1 LVNQHVARLEPL
13 SAECADRPRD
23 ELDKRAQVDRLRER
37 LDSSAQVAIEQRT
50 REVGA
55 RLDIRRVRAT
65 TQRGGHFFG
74 RGQHCVANHFE
85 PNRVEVIHR
94 VRPTTI
100 ERMRISDIKTF
111 LIAGPGHNMILVK
124 IETDEGLY
132 GIGEGSLAG
141 RDQGVL
147 GVMQH
152 LKPLLIGRDPSRV
165 EDIWQECYRNT
176 FWRGG
181 PVLLS
186 AISGI
191 DIALWDLKGKRLGVP
206 VYDLL
211 GGKTRDQVRVY
222 THLNGAID
230 DELCE
235 RALEK
240 IEQGYTALR
249 FVPALFNAQ
258 PWDADKSVRATVR
271 TFEKLRHAVGEDI
284 DLMIDVHHRFTP
296 MQNVRLGQAIQAY
309 APFFIE
315 DPIPPDNLQSYALMR
330 SKIDVPLA
338 TGEAMVTKW
347 SFKYLIE
354 NELID
359 YLRVDPVHAGGIT
372 ETKKI
377 AVMGEVHSI
386 DLALH
391 NPSSP
396 VCAAT
401 CIHLDASVLN
411 FGIQESVGQSDV
423 MREIFP
429 VQPEIVRGYFEVSDR
444 PGLGLEFDEAA
455 AVMHTTTRLTELPHL
470 RRADGSVTDW

>member
-1 LVNQHVARLEPL
+1 M
-13 SAECADRPRD
+13 
-23 ELDKRAQVDRLRER
+23 K
-37 LDSSAQVAIEQRT
+37 
-50 REVGA
+50 
-55 RLDIRRVRAT
+55 IR
-65 TQRGGHFFG
+65 
-74 RGQHCVANHFE
+74 
-85 PNRVEVIHR
+85 
-94 VRPTTI
+94 
-100 ERMRISDIKTF
+100 DIKTF
-111 LIAGPGHNMILVK
+111 LIAGPGHNVILVK
-124 IETDEGLY
+124 VETDEGLY

-152 LKPLLIGRDPSRV
+152 FKQLLIGRDPARI

-186 AISGI
+186 AISGL

-211 GGKTRDQVRVY
+211 GGRTRDRVRLY
-222 THLNGAID
+222 THLNGSTD
-230 DELCE
+230 EELCE
-235 RALEK
+235 RAIQK

-258 PWDADKSVRATVR
+258 PWDASKSVRATAR
-271 TFEKLRHAVGEDI
+271 TMARLRQTVGEDI

-296 MQNVRLGQAIQAY
+296 MQNIQLGHAAREINL
-309 APFFIE
+309 FFIE
-315 DPIPPDNLQSYALMR
+315 DAIPPDNLQSYALMR

-377 AVMGEVHSI
+377 AIMGEVHNI
-386 DLALH
+386 ELALH
-391 NPSSP
+391 NPTSP

-401 CIHLDASVLN
+401 CI
-411 FGIQESVGQSDV
+411 Q
-423 MREIFP
+423 R
-429 VQPEIVRGYFEVSDR
+429 RCVSAQLR
-444 PGLGLEFDEAA
+444 HPGVSGAI
-455 AVMHTTTRLTELPHL
+455 
-470 RRADGSVTDW
+470 

>member
-1 LVNQHVARLEPL
+1 M
-13 SAECADRPRD
+13 
-23 ELDKRAQVDRLRER
+23 K
-37 LDSSAQVAIEQRT
+37 
-50 REVGA
+50 
-55 RLDIRRVRAT
+55 
-65 TQRGGHFFG
+65 
-74 RGQHCVANHFE
+74 
-85 PNRVEVIHR
+85 
-94 VRPTTI
+94 
-100 ERMRISDIKTF
+100 ISDIKTF
-111 LIAGPGHNMILVK
+111 LIAGPGHNVILVK
-124 IETDEGLY
+124 VETDEGLY

-152 LKPLLIGRDPSRV
+152 FKQLLIGRDPARI

-211 GGKTRDQVRVY
+211 GGQTRERVRVY
-222 THLNGAID
+222 THLNGATD
-230 DELCE
+230 EELCE
-235 RALEK
+235 RAIEK
-240 IEQGYTALR
+240 VEQGYTALR

-258 PWDADKSVRATVR
+258 PWDASKSVRATAR
-271 TFEKLRHAVGEDI
+271 TMARLRQTVGEDI

-296 MQNVRLGQAIQAY
+296 MQNTQLGRAAREVNL
-309 APFFIE
+309 FFIE
-315 DPIPPDNLQSYALMR
+315 DAIPPDNLQSYALMR

-377 AVMGEVHSI
+377 ATMGEVHNI

-391 NPSSP
+391 NPTSP

-401 CIHLDASVLN
+401 CIHVDAAVPN
-411 FGIQESVGQSDV
+411 FGIQECIEQSEV
-423 MREIFP
+423 MRAIFP
-429 VQPEIVRGYFEVSDR
+429 VQPEIINGYFEVSDR

-455 AVMHTTTRLTELPHL
+455 AVKHSTTRMTELPHL

>member
-1 LVNQHVARLEPL
+1 M
-13 SAECADRPRD
+13 
-23 ELDKRAQVDRLRER
+23 K
-37 LDSSAQVAIEQRT
+37 
-50 REVGA
+50 
-55 RLDIRRVRAT
+55 
-65 TQRGGHFFG
+65 
-74 RGQHCVANHFE
+74 
-85 PNRVEVIHR
+85 
-94 VRPTTI
+94 
-100 ERMRISDIKTF
+100 ISDLKTF
-111 LIAGPGHNMILVK
+111 LIGGPGHNVILVK
-124 IETDEGLY
+124 VETDEGVF

-147 GVMQH
+147 GVIQH
-152 LKPLLIGRDPSRV
+152 LKQWLIGRDPGRI
-165 EDIWQECYRNT
+165 EDIWQECYKNT

-186 AISGI
+186 ALSGI
-191 DIALWDLKGKRLGVP
+191 DIALWDLKGKALGVP

-211 GGKTRDQVRVY
+211 GGKTRDRVRVY
-222 THLNGAID
+222 THLNGAT
-230 DELCE
+230 DEELRD

-240 IEQGYTALR
+240 VEQGYTALR
-249 FVPALFNAQ
+249 FVPSLFNAQ
-258 PWDADKSVRATVR
+258 PWDASKSVRATAR
-271 TFEKLRHAVGEDI
+271 TMTMLRQTVGDDI

-296 MQNVRLGQAIQAY
+296 MQNVQLGRAATDNNL
-309 APFFIE
+309 FFIE

-338 TGEAMVTKW
+338 TGEAMVTRW

-377 AVMGEVHSI
+377 AILGEVHNV

-391 NPSSP
+391 NPTSP

-401 CIHLDASVLN
+401 CIHLDASVSN
-411 FGIQESVGQSDV
+411 FGIQECVLQSEA
-423 MREIFP
+423 MRDIFP
-429 VQPEIVRGYFEVSDR
+429 VQPEIVRGYFEVPDR
-444 PGLGLEFDEAA
+444 PGLGLEFDEQAA
-455 AVMHTTTRLTELPHL
+455 LKYTTTRLTELPHL

>member
-1 LVNQHVARLEPL
+1 VQ
-13 SAECADRPRD
+13 
-23 ELDKRAQVDRLRER
+23 
-37 LDSSAQVAIEQRT
+37 IT
-50 REVGA
+50 
-55 RLDIRRVRAT
+55 
-65 TQRGGHFFG
+65 
-74 RGQHCVANHFE
+74 
-85 PNRVEVIHR
+85 
-94 VRPTTI
+94 
-100 ERMRISDIKTF
+100 DIKTF
-111 LIAGPGHNMILVK
+111 LIAGRGHNVILVK
-124 IETDEGLY
+124 VETDDGLY
-132 GIGEGSLAG
+132 GLGEGSLAG

-147 GVMQH
+147 GVIQH
-152 LKPLLIGRDPSRV
+152 LKPLLIGRDPARI

-181 PVLLS
+181 PILLS

-211 GGKTRDQVRVY
+211 GGKTRDRVRVY
-222 THLNGAID
+222 THLSGSTD

-235 RALEK
+235 QALRK

-258 PWDADKSVRATVR
+258 PWDARKSVRATIR
-271 TFEKLRHAVGEDI
+271 TFERLRRAVGEDI
-284 DLMIDVHHRFTP
+284 DLMIDVHHRFSP
-296 MQNVRLGQAIQAY
+296 MQNVQLGPAAKAIGL
-309 APFFIE
+309 FFIE

-330 SKIDVPLA
+330 KKIDVPLA

-377 AVMGEVHSI
+377 AIMGEVHNI

-391 NPSSP
+391 NPTSP

-401 CIHLDASVLN
+401 CIHVDASVPN
-411 FGIQESVGQSDV
+411 FGIQESVVQSEV

-429 VQPEIVRGYFEVSDR
+429 IQPEIIDGYFEVSNR
-444 PGLGLEFDEAA
+444 PGLGLEFDESAA
-455 AVMHTTTRLTELPHL
+455 LRHTTTRLTELPHL
-470 RRADGSVTDW
+470 RRGDDSVTDW

>member
-1 LVNQHVARLEPL
+1 MQ
-13 SAECADRPRD
+13 
-23 ELDKRAQVDRLRER
+23 
-37 LDSSAQVAIEQRT
+37 
-50 REVGA
+50 
-55 RLDIRRVRAT
+55 IR
-65 TQRGGHFFG
+65 
-74 RGQHCVANHFE
+74 
-85 PNRVEVIHR
+85 
-94 VRPTTI
+94 
-100 ERMRISDIKTF
+100 DIKTY
-111 LIAGPGHNMILVK
+111 LIAGPGHNVILVK
-124 IETDEGLY
+124 VETDEGLY

-152 LKPLLIGRDPSRV
+152 FKQLLIGRDPARI

-191 DIALWDLKGKRLGVP
+191 DIALWDLKGRRLGVP

-211 GGKTRDQVRVY
+211 GGRTRDRVRLY
-222 THLNGAID
+222 THLNGSTD
-230 DELCE
+230 EELCE
-235 RALEK
+235 RAIQK

-258 PWDADKSVRATVR
+258 PWDASKSVRATAR
-271 TFEKLRHAVGEDI
+271 TMARLRQTVGEDI

-296 MQNVRLGQAIQAY
+296 MQNIQLGHAAREINL
-309 APFFIE
+309 FFIE
-315 DPIPPDNLQSYALMR
+315 DAIPPDNLQSYALMR

-377 AVMGEVHSI
+377 AIMGEVHNI
-386 DLALH
+386 ELALH
-391 NPSSP
+391 NPTSP

-401 CIHLDASVLN
+401 CIQIDASVPN
-411 FGIQESVGQSDV
+411 FGIQESVEQSEI

-429 VQPEIVRGYFEVSDR
+429 VQPEIINGYFEVSDR

-455 AVMHTTTRLTELPHL
+455 AVKHSTTRLTELPHL